1 MSEVICNHSAY
12 IMGGTKGINSFCYW
26 KVYLLFIIITVEIS
40 FCFLCLSL
48 LQELLFSL
56 SILLFQERQQLE
68 EKMRKQDMEIDYL
81 APFIARIVQGDK
93 ITREEAYTLKTE
105 ALKDL
110 KDRLI
115 NKANLIQAR
124 YEKVRIQSISLEV
137 SNQ

>member
-1 MSEVICNHSAY
+1 
-12 IMGGTKGINSFCYW
+12 
-26 KVYLLFIIITVEIS
+26 
-40 FCFLCLSL
+40 
-48 LQELLFSL
+48 
-56 SILLFQERQQLE
+56 
-68 EKMRKQDMEIDYL
+68 MEIDYL

-124 YEKVRIQSISLEV
+124 YEKVSKKKILLLACFE
-137 SNQ
+137 N